1 MRKKFTILGWSILIL
16 SLLSLIAVIVIFTV
30 NNKNEANKSMVDF
43 SDVRLLTIDDLESM
57 NPDEPV
63 EYRLNENKKIMSIT
77 GTCAEFKIYNSEDAL
92 KAIFALQNILTVCD
106 IDNLRLYEEH
116 HDKYTDVYE
125 FEQYVNG
132 VRVYDGVVTV
142 RVYTDTMEAFVVSS
156 TIDSTITIDT
166 QNKISKEKAV
176 RILKDQDKFKD
187 IEIVSAELVIY
198 GNRLS
203 WNFEITHSD
212 ISFIIMDANT
222 GDILNVAYIEAIAK
236 N

>member
-1 MRKKFTILGWSILIL
+1 MPKVTWKANRVISIETKRKDENRKENVYVLAQMINKAQLLVFNLFSTDNRWENIDL
-16 SLLSLIAVIVIFTV
+16 SKVKIVHV
-30 NNKNEANKSMVDF
+30 AA
-43 SDVRLLTIDDLESM
+43 SDTLT
-57 NPDEPV
+57 
-63 EYRLNENKKIMSIT
+63 
-77 GTCAEFKIYNSEDAL
+77 
-92 KAIFALQNILTVCD
+92 
-106 IDNLRLYEEH
+106 
-116 HDKYTDVYE
+116 KYPKP
-125 FEQYVNG
+125 QYVNG

-187 IEIVSAELVIY
+187 IEIASAELVIY